1 METPAI
7 SPETADAVPSPNP
20 HVLSRQL
27 VGLLMWVGLP
37 SLLLGFGTCIVCLSV
52 ALLTFADA
60 WKCGIY
66 KRSDKSGF
74 LNISP
79 MAWGIA
85 MAFLFIVAFPAYLL
99 HRNELRTIR
108 GTNKFYWGLVI
119 LGATLVIALLG
130 NIILWM

>member
-7 SPETADAVPSPNP
+7 SPEAAGTMPSPNP
-20 HVLSRQL
+20 HVVSRQL

-37 SLLLGFGTCIVCLSV
+37 SLFPGFITCMVCLSLG
-52 ALLTFADA
+52 LLTFADA

-66 KRSDKSGF
+66 KRSEKRGF

-99 HRNELRTIR
+99 HRSELRTIH
-108 GTNKFYWGLVI
+108 GTNRFFWGLVFV
-119 LGATLVIALLG
+119 GAALVIALVG
-130 NIILWM
+130 NMILWM

>member
-7 SPETADAVPSPNP
+7 SPETAGAVPSPNP

-37 SLLLGFGTCIVCLSV
+37 SLLLGFITCSVCLSL

-66 KRSDKSGF
+66 KRSDKRGF

-85 MAFLFIVAFPAYLL
+85 MAFLFIVAFPVYLL
-99 HRNELRTIR
+99 HRTELRTIQ
-108 GTNKFYWGLVI
+108 GTNRFYWGLVVV
-119 LGATLVIALLG
+119 GAVLVIALVG
-130 NIILWM
+130 NVILWM

>member
-1 METPAI
+1 METPVI
-7 SPETADAVPSPNP
+7 SPETVGAVPSPNP

-37 SLLLGFGTCIVCLSV
+37 SLLLGFITCSVCLSV

-66 KRSDKSGF
+66 KRSDKRGF

-85 MAFLFIVAFPAYLL
+85 MAFLFIVTFPAYLL
-99 HRNELRTIR
+99 HRTELRTIQ
-108 GTNKFYWGLVI
+108 GTNRFYWGLVVV
-119 LGATLVIALLG
+119 GAVLVIALVG

>member
-1 METPAI
+1 METPAS
-7 SPETADAVPSPNP
+7 SPATVSAVPYPNP

-37 SLLLGFGTCIVCLSV
+37 SLLLGVGTCVVCLTL
-52 ALLTFADA
+52 ALLTFGDA

-66 KRSDKSGF
+66 KHSDKRGF
-74 LNISP
+74 LNVSP

-99 HRNELRTIR
+99 HRTELRTTQ
-108 GTNKFYWGLVI
+108 GTNRFYWGLVAVAAALI
-119 LGATLVIALLG
+119 IALVG

>member
-7 SPETADAVPSPNP
+7 SPETAGAVASPNP

-37 SLLLGFGTCIVCLSV
+37 SLLLGFITCIVCLSL

-66 KRSDKSGF
+66 KRNDKRGF

-85 MAFLFIVAFPAYLL
+85 MAFLLIVAFPAYLL
-99 HRNELRTIR
+99 HRTELRTIQ
-108 GTNKFYWGLVI
+108 GTNRFYWGLVI
-119 LGATLVIALLG
+119 VGAVLVIALVG
-130 NIILWM
+130 NMLLWM

>member
-7 SPETADAVPSPNP
+7 SPETAGAVPSPNP

-37 SLLLGFGTCIVCLSV
+37 SLLLGFITCSVCLSL

-66 KRSDKSGF
+66 KRSDKRGF

-99 HRNELRTIR
+99 HRTELRTIQ
-108 GTNKFYWGLVI
+108 GTNRFYWGLVVV
-119 LGATLVIALLG
+119 GAVLVIALVG
-130 NIILWM
+130 NVILWM

>member
-1 METPAI
+1 METQAI
-7 SPETADAVPSPNP
+7 SPETAGAVSFPNP

-37 SLLLGFGTCIVCLSV
+37 SLLLGFGACIVCLSL

-66 KRSDKSGF
+66 KRGDKRGF

-99 HRNELRTIR
+99 HRSELRTIQ

-119 LGATLVIALLG
+119 VGAALVIALVG
-130 NIILWM
+130 NMIVWM